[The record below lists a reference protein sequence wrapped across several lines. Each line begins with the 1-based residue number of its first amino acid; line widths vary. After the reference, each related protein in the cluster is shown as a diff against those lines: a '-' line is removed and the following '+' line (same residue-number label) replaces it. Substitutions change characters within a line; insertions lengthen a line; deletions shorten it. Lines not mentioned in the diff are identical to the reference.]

1 MSKYNLGSLVIIIAD
16 ILFLL
21 ALLTHKDTTI
31 CIPLYFLGTSMR
43 IEHKINQNNSKNQKN

>member
-1 MSKYNLGSLVIIIAD
+1 MNKCNLGSLILIIAN

-43 IEHKINQNNSKNQKN
+43 IEHKINQTDSKNQKN